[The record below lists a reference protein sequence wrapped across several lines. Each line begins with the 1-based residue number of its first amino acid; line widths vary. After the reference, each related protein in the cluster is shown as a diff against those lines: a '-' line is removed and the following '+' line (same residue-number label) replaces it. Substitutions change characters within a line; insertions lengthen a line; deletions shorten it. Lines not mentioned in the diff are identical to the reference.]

1 MDVRRELTDNPP
13 SDAFHKILGPMRAYN
28 ERAVGSA
35 NACTLAILLRDA
47 TTGEVVGGLWAQ
59 VLWGSFYVALLFV
72 PEALRGTGLG
82 ASLMRQAEEEAIRRG
97 CREMWTDT
105 FAFQARPFYEKL
117 GFTVFGQL
125 DGPAPIFPRFFLR
138 KPLRGRD

>member
-1 MDVRRELTDNPP
+1 MDVRRELTDRPP
-13 SDAFHKILGPMRAYN
+13 SDAFQKILGPMRVYN
-28 ERAVGSA
+28 ERTVGSA

-47 TTGEVVGGLWAQ
+47 TTDEVVGGLWAQ
-59 VLWGSFYVALLFV
+59 ALYGSFCVALLFV

-82 ASLMRQAEEEAIRRG
+82 RSLMLQAEEEAVRRG

-138 KPLRGRD
+138 KALRERG

>member
-1 MDVRRELTDNPP
+1 MDVRRELTGHPP
-13 SDAFHKILGPMRAYN
+13 SDAYQKILGPMRIYN
-28 ERAVGSA
+28 EGVVGSA

-47 TTGEVVGGLWAQ
+47 ATDEIVGGLWANA
-59 VLWGSFYVALLFV
+59 LWGSFYVALLFV

-125 DGPAPIFPRFFLR
+125 DGPAPVFPRFFLR
-138 KPLRGRD
+138 KTLPDRG